1 MNVDQAPRRRLWR
14 MVYRSRCARHI
25 TKQPTKSRSNACEHW
40 SVHLPYSYS
49 FARERCQVCVCVCM
63 WCVCVHMCDCI
74 SVSVDVEH
82 FDAYQ
87 IADFSI
93 RLELNEMRGIWTG
106 SSLKTNGRKRTGE
119 ICRSGKKSR
128 SASCGIWDWKTRQ
141 ECASAGAVANTLGEA
156 YVLAGGVR
164 VQGLGVW
171 VQCSGLRTQVVF
183 LGANSG
189 TNQTLC
195 LIPHCFDPRTLACL
209 CALKPI
215 HRYRLALSQK
225 PLHRVLGS
233 IEESSIPQHELYG
246 CYFDSPVS
254 RPFETRC
261 AAHVSHLHTPIAFCH
276 VKHTYK
282 SL

>member
-1 MNVDQAPRRRLWR
+1 MWIKHHAD
-14 MVYRSRCARHI
+14 VYGEWCTVHVAHVILPSSQQNHAQMHASIGQCTCHI
-25 TKQPTKSRSNACEHW
+25 HIL
-40 SVHLPYSYS
+40 LPENGVKCVCVY
-49 FARERCQVCVCVCM
+49 VCVCA
-63 WCVCVHMCDCI
+63 CVHMCDCI

-87 IADFSI
+87 ISDFSI

-171 VQCSGLRTQVVF
+171 VQCLGLRTQVVF

-209 CALKPI
+209 
-215 HRYRLALSQK
+215 
-225 PLHRVLGS
+225 
-233 IEESSIPQHELYG
+233 
-246 CYFDSPVS
+246 
-254 RPFETRC
+254 
-261 AAHVSHLHTPIAFCH
+261 
-276 VKHTYK
+276 
-282 SL
+282 